1 MIPFSKT
8 KQTNQRMSNSLDF
21 RVFMTFLFFT
31 ITSCEHGGNF
41 DYYIDNKS
49 NHKIKVQFTPVTSN
63 DINVDTV
70 LTINEKTKT
79 IIFRWESVNA
89 GDGRQK
95 DLPFKIRKLTPIED
109 TLKINKD
116 WNSIDNWDFS
126 TNGKTWGPESDYT
139 FEIDEADIIKKAL

>member
-1 MIPFSKT
+1 MILI
-8 KQTNQRMSNSLDF
+8 KQTNQRMRSFIDF
-21 RVFMTFLFFT
+21 RIFIVFLFFM

-49 NHKIKVQFTPVTSN
+49 NHKIMIHFTPKTSN

-70 LTINEKTKT
+70 LTIDEKTKT

-89 GDGRQK
+89 GSAKQK
-95 DLPFKIRKLTPIED
+95 NLPFTISKMTPIED
-109 TLKINKD
+109 TLIINKD
-116 WNSIDNWDFS
+116 WNLIDNWDFT

-139 FEIDEADIIKKAL
+139 FEVGETDIVKKAL